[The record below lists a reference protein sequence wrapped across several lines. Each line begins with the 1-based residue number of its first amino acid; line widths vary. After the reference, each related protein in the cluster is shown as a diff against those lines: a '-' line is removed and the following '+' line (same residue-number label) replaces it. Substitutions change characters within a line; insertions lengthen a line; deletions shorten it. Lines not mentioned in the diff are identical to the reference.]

1 MKIENKR
8 YLYYAAIFLFVALV
22 FGIYFSMF
30 NSNLSD
36 DSYIWSNFGN
46 YINGFLTPLLTIINI
61 VVFIELTIAI
71 SNIEEQRSEKAL
83 KNERQLLLMQLR
95 KQEIDTFVKQT
106 NRILEG
112 KTKEEKI
119 ESLQQVADYLTSF
132 NETGFKWFN
141 IEDNDNTKFKISHLA
156 VCLRTLQYDL
166 EGNLSSQKD
175 IFTKIYD
182 KKAEITNAL
191 VEATLKNY

>member
-83 KNERQLLLMQLR
+83 KNERQMLLMQLR

-191 VEATLKNY
+191 LEATLKNY

>member
-30 NSNLSD
+30 NGNLSD

-106 NRILEG
+106 DRILEG